1 MKMLTRWGARA
12 GFLVVTGFAGL
23 AQAQTAVSPADRDA
37 AARAAYARGDT
48 ARATEALN
56 EAVRLNPFDPVALN
70 NLAVNAAAQG
80 DYPNAVM
87 LLERALRLAPNRPD
101 IVNNLANLKAWMAQD
116 SRFSVGSR
124 AAPQSLNFPRAEDTP
139 PELPPLWAG
148 PQTSA
153 AQPSATQPVS
163 RSPQSRPYA
172 PAPAPAP
179 APAYPQSP
187 GIQPP
192 AYGQPVYPQQAYS
205 QQAFPQQAYPQQ
217 PYTQP
222 GVTQQPGYAQQ
233 PAYAPPPAYPTMPMQ
248 QALYPQPTYP
258 MTYQQPGYAQPE
270 PARAPA
276 RSQALQQPYPR
287 PSSANTV
294 LPGNPGSAALPAQSR
309 PPMMTERATEPLVK
323 KKKKRPVVDCPVP

>member
-1 MKMLTRWGARA
+1 MKMLTRWGVRA
-12 GFLVVTGFAGL
+12 GFLVVTGLSGL

-148 PQTSA
+148 PETSA
-153 AQPSATQPVS
+153 AQPVS
-163 RSPQSRPYA
+163 RSPQSRPY
-172 PAPAPAP
+172 AP

-192 AYGQPVYPQQAYS
+192 AYGQPAYPQQAYPQKAYS
-205 QQAFPQQAYPQQ
+205 QQAYPQQ

-222 GVTQQPGYAQQ
+222 GVTQQPGYAQP
-233 PAYAPPPAYPTMPMQ
+233 PAYAPAPAYPTMPMQ
-248 QALYPQPTYP
+248 QAPYPQPTYP
-258 MTYQQPGYAQPE
+258 TTYQQPGYAQPE
-270 PARAPA
+270 PARVPTA
-276 RSQALQQPYPR
+276 RNQALQQQPYPR
-287 PSSANTV
+287 PPTANTV
-294 LPGNPGSAALPAQSR
+294 LSGNPARVALPAQSR
-309 PPMMTERATEPLVK
+309 PPMITERATEPLVK